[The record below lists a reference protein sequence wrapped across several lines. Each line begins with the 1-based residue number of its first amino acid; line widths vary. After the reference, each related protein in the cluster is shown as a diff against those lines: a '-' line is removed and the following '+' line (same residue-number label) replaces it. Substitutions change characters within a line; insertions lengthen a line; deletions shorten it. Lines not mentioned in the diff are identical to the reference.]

1 MPLLNRLQKYSL
13 ALLVVFMLTDIAIS
27 SWGVLYAPGF
37 TEANTLFS
45 RLVHRPLQFITAIGA
60 AKLAVMAGIIAA
72 TIWFNRREPAGETW
86 HGGDIICSTAAL
98 GMGAMLLV
106 LVAGNLVVLS

>member
-1 MPLLNRLQKYSL
+1 MPLLTGIQKYSL
-13 ALLVVFMLTDIAIS
+13 VVLTLFMVTDLVIS

-37 TEANTLFS
+37 TEANAIFA
-45 RLVHRPLQFITAIGA
+45 RPVHRPFEFIAAIGA
-60 AKLAVMAGIIAA
+60 AKLAVVTGILAA
-72 TIWFNRREPAGETW
+72 TVGFNRRERPNDDW

-106 LVAGNLVVLS
+106 LVAGNLLLLS